1 LSKTGLSL
9 FLMNKKMFLVII
21 FLIILVGFVG
31 FFGLYEVKFFTSK
44 ASVISNS
51 FSVDNSYVFSTPLQ
65 VRANGQEKIRL
76 TVFILNNQGLGV
88 MGKKVLVSPDPA
100 LNIETIQGLTDN
112 LGKAYF
118 DISSE
123 KTGEYYIEIKADD
136 TALNQKAHLSF
147 N

>member
-1 LSKTGLSL
+1 MKRSIL
-9 FLMNKKMFLVII
+9 FFII
-21 FLIILVGFVG
+21 LLIILIGFIGV
-31 FFGLYEVKFFTSK
+31 FGLYEVKFFTSR
-44 ASVISNS
+44 ANVISSS
-51 FSVDNSYVFSTPLQ
+51 FSVDNSYVFTTPLQ

-88 MGKKVLVSPDPA
+88 MGKKVFVSPDQA
-100 LNIETIQGLTDN
+100 LNIETIQGLTDGF
-112 LGKAYF
+112 GKAYF

-123 KTGEYYIEIKADD
+123 KTGEYYMEIKADD